1 MIIFAESISRYMQVQ
16 PDISSKTSI
25 GVPVV
30 TDEIVGMPDDC
41 VSVESFFSTL
51 RQAVKDHYENL

>member
-1 MIIFAESISRYMQVQ
+1 MQVQ

-41 VSVESFFSTL
+41 VSVENFFSTL

>member
-1 MIIFAESISRYMQVQ
+1 MQVQ
-16 PDISSKTSI
+16 PDISSKTSM